1 MKETFTKNDL
11 VKYLYKDGDVLEI
24 LEIEAAVEESPGI
37 RRRLSRLK
45 RAKRMIPQVLF
56 SPSNRC
62 LDAVLRYSMGSHLA
76 V

>member
-11 VKYLYKDGDVLEI
+11 VKYLYRDGDDLEI

-56 SPSNRC
+56 SPSNSC